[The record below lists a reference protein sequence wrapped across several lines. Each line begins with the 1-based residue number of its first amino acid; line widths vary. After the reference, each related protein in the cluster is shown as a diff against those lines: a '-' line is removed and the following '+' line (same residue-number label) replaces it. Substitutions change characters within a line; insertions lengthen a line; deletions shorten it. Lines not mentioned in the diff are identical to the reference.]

1 MPEWPVCR
9 PHFVTELFLTPSFP
23 HLSPPPPVY
32 ISLLHSPSSLFLLLF
47 ITPAWAPPLTQ
58 SSHPPLSE
66 ILIIVP
72 QSLSRSVLYVVNQ
85 QTSPITIHSNQTHRV
100 CWRACVRVRSLQHTI
115 RCNEGMWQWTE
126 FRRTLLVGP
135 TCDTMALFTFTAG
148 GPEEHNHVGINIS
161 HALVPDRL
169 PTLLLTQL

>member
-1 MPEWPVCR
+1 MPDWPVCR
-9 PHFVTELFLTPSFP
+9 LHFVTELFLTPSFP
-23 HLSPPPPVY
+23 HLSLPVY
-32 ISLLHSPSSLFLLLF
+32 ISLLHSPSSLFLLF

-66 ILIIVP
+66 ILIIAP

-85 QTSPITIHSNQTHRV
+85 QTSLITIPSNQTHRV
-100 CWRACVRVRSLQHTI
+100 RWRACMRVRSLQHTI

-135 TCDTMALFTFTAG
+135 ACDAMALFTSTAG

-161 HALVPDRL
+161 RALVPDRL
-169 PTLLLTQL
+169 STLLLTQL

>member
-1 MPEWPVCR
+1 MASLPAAFRDWAVSYSIFSTFIFPPCL
-9 PHFVTELFLTPSFP
+9 HFSSSQSLLP
-23 HLSPPPPVY
+23 LPPPLHHACLGSSTDPVLSSAPLWN
-32 ISLLHSPSSLFLLLF
+32 IDNSP
-47 ITPAWAPPLTQ
+47 
-58 SSHPPLSE
+58 
-66 ILIIVP
+66 
-72 QSLSRSVLYVVNQ
+72 SVLYVVNQ

-100 CWRACVRVRSLQHTI
+100 CWRACMRVRSLQHTI

-135 TCDTMALFTFTAG
+135 RWPSLPSQLG

-169 PTLLLTQL
+169 TTLLLTQL